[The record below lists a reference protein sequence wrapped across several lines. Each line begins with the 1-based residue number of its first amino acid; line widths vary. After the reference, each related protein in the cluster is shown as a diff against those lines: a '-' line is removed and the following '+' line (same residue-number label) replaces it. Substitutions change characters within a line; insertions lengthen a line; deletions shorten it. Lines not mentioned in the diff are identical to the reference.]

1 MKGELAKPNNIVSSG
16 VVIQACAALG
26 NSLWFLCLGFWYL
39 QKVVKMLIS
48 FIRFGT
54 QAKSLPFQWLF
65 GGTESQTLTGSFKSH
80 TFCVCNQSQQ
90 IVR

>member
-48 FIRFGT
+48 FILFWYPGKKLTISVVIWRDR
-54 QAKSLPFQWLF
+54 KSNTYWQF
-65 GGTESQTLTGSFKSH
+65 
-80 TFCVCNQSQQ
+80 
-90 IVR
+90 